1 MKRMSFVSPGALRGF
16 VVNTEPMHTMS
27 PLHKGFTTKDPKRT
41 KGKNHEAHVLCV
53 PWRPSWLL
61 LFAVKS
67 CMAGIRLT
75 TRWMLLIP

>member
-1 MKRMSFVSPGALRGF
+1 MKRMSFVSLGALRGF

-53 PWRPSWLL
+53 PLWLP